1 MTLGIEPLVWMAAAL
16 LGFVAVAFVVAEL
29 VPSFL
34 FHDTRSIHRS
44 TARSRVTNGRVFCR
58 VQSADIDFDDCIG
71 CPHLRVMD
79 GRGSYIVCDGRAA
92 AAISLEL

>member
-1 MTLGIEPLVWMAAAL
+1 MPVETLPIVWMAVVL
-16 LGFVAVAFVVAEL
+16 LGLVALAFVGAEL

-34 FHDTRSIHRS
+34 FHESRS
-44 TARSRVTNGRVFCR
+44 TKRAGRSRVTNGRVFCR
-58 VQSADIDFDDCIG
+58 VQDADIDFDNCIG

-92 AAISLEL
+92 AAITLEL